1 MMRNTLDIQAAPVG
15 AAIHPD
21 TTLGSTT
28 LAVADAQRSLR
39 FYRDFL
45 GFQVLRTDDQQIV
58 LGADG
63 VPLLNLDAQPTLRPR
78 PRPTTGLFHV
88 AILLP
93 SRLDLARVL
102 RRLLEA
108 RYPIGASD
116 HLVSEALY
124 LDDPDGNGLEIY
136 RDRPRAEWRRQPSG
150 QIAMDTRQLDLADVL
165 AELTPA
171 NEAWTG
177 MPPGTRIGHMHLQVA
192 DLAQAEAFYHGL
204 LGFDVM
210 VRYNGALFLSAGGY
224 HHHIGL
230 NIWQSAGAPPPPPD
244 VVGLRSFIVELPSD
258 AARAEVQARLTAA
271 GVPTRPQEDAL
282 AVDDP
287 WGDTILLTVAPQ

>member
-1 MMRNTLDIQAAPVG
+1 MRNTLDRQAAPVG
-15 AAIHPD
+15 AAIHPE
-21 TTLGSTT
+21 TTLGSAT

-45 GFQVLRTDDQQIV
+45 GFKLLSTAGQLIV
-58 LGADG
+58 LGTEG
-63 VPLLNLDAQPTLRPR
+63 VPLLNLDAQPHLRPR

-93 SRLDLARVL
+93 SRVDLARVL

-150 QIAMDTRQLDLADVL
+150 QIAMDTRQLDLANVL

-171 NEAWTG
+171 NETWTG
-177 MPPGTRIGHMHLQVA
+177 MPAGTRIGHMHLQVA
-192 DLAQAEAFYHGL
+192 DLAQAEEFYHGL
-204 LGFDVM
+204 LGFDIM
-210 VRYNGALFLSAGGY
+210 VRYEGALFLSAGGY

-244 VVGLRSFIVELPSD
+244 VVGLRSFIVELPSA
-258 AARAEVQARLTAA
+258 AAREQVQARLSAA
-271 GVPTRPQEDAL
+271 GVPMRQQDGAL
-282 AVDDP
+282 AVDDL
-287 WGDTILLTVAPQ
+287 WGNTILLTVAAQ

>member
-1 MMRNTLDIQAAPVG
+1 MHNTLAIQDAPVG
-15 AAIHPD
+15 ASIHPD
-21 TTLGSTT
+21 TTLGATT

-45 GFQVLRTDDQQIV
+45 GFQVLHTAGQRIV
-58 LGADG
+58 LGTDG
-63 VPLLNLDAQPTLRPR
+63 VPLLNLEAQPSLRPR

-93 SRLDLARVL
+93 SRVDLARVL

-165 AELTPA
+165 SELTPA
-171 NEAWTG
+171 NETWTG
-177 MPPGTRIGHMHLQVA
+177 LPAGTRIGHMHLQVA
-192 DLAQAEAFYHGL
+192 DLAQAEEFYHGL
-204 LGFDVM
+204 LGFDIM
-210 VRYNGALFLSAGGY
+210 VRYEGALFLSAGGY

-244 VVGLRSFIVELPSD
+244 AVGLRSFIIELPSV
-258 AARAEVQARLTAA
+258 AAREQVQARLNAA
-271 GVPTRPQEDAL
+271 GVPTHQQDGAL

-287 WGDTILLTVAPQ
+287 WGNTSLLTVAAQ